1 MQHLAIIPDGNR
13 RWAAQHKMESFL
25 GHKKALEPLRTAIKV
40 CIKNSIKHLSFY
52 TFSLENFKRSE
63 QEKSYLFNSLL
74 ADSFTKELPELIN
87 NGVRVRF
94 IGDRSRFPDTV
105 RAAVDQMEGETK
117 KLSVL
122 NVNLLFCYG
131 ATAELAQAVKSIAQK
146 VKDGVLSPEQISE
159 ETLRSSLWTAGIP
172 DPDLIIR
179 TGGLARLSN
188 FLLFQ
193 SAYSELSFLDC
204 FWPEVTE
211 EKLEHCIDHFRQIKR
226 NFGE

>member
-1 MQHLAIIPDGNR
+1 
-13 RWAAQHKMESFL
+13 
-25 GHKKALEPLRTAIKV
+25 
-40 CIKNSIKHLSFY
+40 LSFY

-63 QEKSYLFNSLL
+63 QEKNYLFNSLL
-74 ADSFTKELPELIN
+74 TDSFTKELPELIDK
-87 NGVRVRF
+87 GVRVRF
-94 IGDRSRFPDTV
+94 IGDRLRFPDTV
-105 RAAVDQMEGETK
+105 RAAVDQMEEETK

-146 VKDGVLSPEQISE
+146 VKDGILSPEQISE

>member
-13 RWAAQHKMESFL
+13 RWAAQHKLESFF
-25 GHKKALEPLRTAIKV
+25 GHKKGLEPVESAIKV
-40 CIKNSIKHLSFY
+40 CIEKSIRYLSFY
-52 TFSLENFKRSE
+52 TFSLENFKRGE
-63 QEKSYLFNSLL
+63 HEKSYLFNLL
-74 ADSFTKELPELIN
+74 ADNFTSKLPDLIK

-94 IGDRSRFPDTV
+94 IGDRSQFPDKIRTV
-105 RAAVDQMEGETK
+105 VNQTEQQTEH
-117 KLSVL
+117 LSTL

-131 ATAELAQAVKSIAQK
+131 ATAELTQAVRIIAQQ
-146 VKDGVLSPEQISE
+146 VKDGIITPEQITE

-193 SAYSELSFLDC
+193 SAYSEFSFLDC
-204 FWPEVTE
+204 YWPEVTE
-211 EKLEHCIDHFRQIKR
+211 EKLKTCIDHFNYTKR
-226 NFGE
+226 NFGQ

>member
-13 RWAAQHKMESFL
+13 RWAAQHKLESFF
-25 GHKKALEPLRTAIKV
+25 GHKKGLEPIRSAIKV
-40 CIKNSIKHLSFY
+40 CIKNSIKYLSFY

-63 QEKSYLFNSLL
+63 HEKSYLFDLL
-74 ADSFTKELPELIN
+74 TEKFTTELPELIN

-94 IGDRSRFPDTV
+94 IGDHSQFPDTI
-105 RAAVDQMEGETK
+105 RRIALQTEQATQN
-117 KLSVL
+117 LSVL

-131 ATAELAQAVKSIAQK
+131 ATAELTQAVKHIAQQ
-146 VKDGVLSPEQISE
+146 VKDGSLSPEQITE
-159 ETLRSSLWTAGIP
+159 ETLRSSLWTAGMP

-204 FWPEVTE
+204 FWPDVTE
-211 EKLEHCIDHFRQIKR
+211 EKLEHCIENFQQTKR
-226 NFGE
+226 NFGK

>member
-13 RWAAQHKMESFL
+13 RWAAQHKLESFF
-25 GHKKALEPLRTAIKV
+25 GHKKGLEPIRSAIKV
-40 CIKNSIKHLSFY
+40 CIKKSIKHLSFY

-63 QEKSYLFNSLL
+63 HEKSYLFNLFS
-74 ADSFTKELPELIN
+74 DSFQTQLPELIS
-87 NGVRVRF
+87 NGVRIRF
-94 IGDRSRFPDTV
+94 IGDRSKFPENV
-105 RAAVDQMEGETK
+105 RNVALLTEKETEH
-117 KLSVL
+117 LSTL

-131 ATAELAQAVKSIAQK
+131 ATAELTHAVQSIAQQ
-146 VKDGVLSPEQISE
+146 VKDGLLLPEHITE

-204 FWPEVTE
+204 FWPDVTE
-211 EKLEHCIDHFRQIKR
+211 EKLENCIESFKQTKR
-226 NFGE
+226 NFGT